1 MLCPKC
7 GAQLSDSAV
16 ICRACGAMLPEQ
28 PAAAQAPYPPA
39 SQPAETAAPARPGAP
54 RTCAQCGA
62 PLEDG
67 VRFCTNCG
75 APAPEQPA
83 SADPAQSIPPQQGAA
98 SGACTGAAAPFGPG
112 ICPRCG
118 SRLAPG
124 ARFCTVCGMPAPEAP
139 QGQADWSAPA
149 PGGTVSSP
157 EIGPKHK
164 PKKLL
169 IGLLCGFAALVVI
182 VAVVAGIFAAR
193 QASAPSTAGGAEVDR
208 LIDRYFTCFEN
219 DDPDA
224 MLDLFLP
231 EVIAYMQDDDTV
243 TGREEALI
251 QLDDW
256 YYDYGKAIDDY
267 YVYDDDSL
275 DASDVRE
282 LQRELGVR
290 IDDNVIVA
298 CDVEYR
304 NGQDNDFYFEFVQVD
319 GQWYL
324 LFVVE

>member
-1 MLCPKC
+1 MICPKC

-16 ICRACGAMLPEQ
+16 ICRACGAMLPEHALPSQQPCRPTQQ
-28 PAAAQAPYPPA
+28 PAGNAAQNA
-39 SQPAETAAPARPGAP
+39 SDTP

-67 VRFCTNCG
+67 MRFCTNCG
-75 APAPEQPA
+75 APVPERP
-83 SADPAQSIPPQQGAA
+83 DPAQSVPPRQDTAA
-98 SGACTGAAAPFGPG
+98 SFIPG
-112 ICPRCG
+112 VCPHCG
-118 SRLAPG
+118 SRLNPG
-124 ARFCTVCGMPAPEAP
+124 ARFCTVCGTRVPEAP
-139 QGQADWSAPA
+139 QGQTGWYASA
-149 PGGTVSSP
+149 PGGAVSSP
-157 EIGPKHK
+157 EIGAKHK

-182 VAVVAGIFAAR
+182 VAVLAGIFAAR
-193 QASAPSTAGGAEVDR
+193 QAGKPSTAGGAEVDR
-208 LIDRYFTCFEN
+208 LLERYFTYFKA
-219 DDPDA
+219 DDTDA

-231 EVIAYMQDDDTV
+231 EVITYMQDDDTAA
-243 TGREEALI
+243 GREAALI

-298 CDVEYR
+298 CDVTYQ